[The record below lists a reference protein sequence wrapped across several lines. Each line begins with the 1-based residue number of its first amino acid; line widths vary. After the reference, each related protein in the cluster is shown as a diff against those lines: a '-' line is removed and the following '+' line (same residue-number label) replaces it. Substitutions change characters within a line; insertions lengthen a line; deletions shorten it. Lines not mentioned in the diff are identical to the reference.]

1 MYILRSLHH
10 CPITIVKFA
19 YTFHRLKCHNYY
31 GTEVLFSFFHLF
43 IVYIYPKFLL
53 FFFSYIVLFFSFVT
67 FFFFFSFLLL
77 FSFSLSFTFQDYL
90 LSYTVSGFSFYFSF
104 SHSFIRVAFLCC
116 CRFLPLFAFLLRFF
130 FSSFIRDSSLFL
142 FVISL
147 CLEAVRDHPTWVPA
161 LVHHNANYSVTNCSV
176 RNLPWLNTG

>member
-1 MYILRSLHH
+1 MGQRYYFLSFICLLSIFIL
-10 CPITIVKFA
+10 
-19 YTFHRLKCHNYY
+19 N
-31 GTEVLFSFFHLF
+31 
-43 IVYIYPKFLL
+43 
-53 FFFSYIVLFFSFVT
+53 FFFFFFLTLFYFSLSLLS
-67 FFFFFSFLLL
+67 FFFFSFLLL